1 MSGHA
6 TGRSF
11 GSGGGG
17 GAGGSVLLMVSST
30 FAAVGLITANGGA
43 GGAAGVAGEHVGMC
57 SAGGSGSM
65 GRIQVHLV
73 SSRLALRTFVLVY
86 CGSLLCRLR
95 LLGRD

>member
-1 MSGHA
+1 MSGWLVAHGMRMSGHA

-57 SAGGSGSM
+57 SAGGVGSM
-65 GRIQVHLV
+65 GRIQVASCLFGLV
-73 SSRLALRTFVLVY
+73 FVW
-86 CGSLLCRLR
+86 RR
-95 LLGRD
+95 